1 MKRVLSFY
9 FHSSLLNLKARF
21 PALSL
26 MGKKSSHPT
35 GIGGPASQVSPP
47 AGSVPPWFSVAS
59 AGTWLS
65 AAAHALRSSGPS
77 SQLWRHQQKFNKKKT
92 SRPRFYTELH
102 QFIKG
107 NLGESRKKNMCHYMQ
122 AKKKKGNIFFTETSN
137 SMFLK
142 GKSRIHIETDAQ
154 EIKLYFV
161 AESLSSELL
170 MHGVPEITQNGRA

>member
-1 MKRVLSFY
+1 MKSVVFLFSFQP
-9 FHSSLLNLKARF
+9 FKF
-21 PALSL
+21 
-26 MGKKSSHPT
+26 KSSFSRPLPDGEEVKSPNWT
-35 GIGGPASQVSPP
+35 WRAGQVSPP

-59 AGTWLS
+59 AGMWLS
-65 AAAHALRSSGPS
+65 AAAHALRSSGAS
-77 SQLWRHQQKFNKKKT
+77 SQRRHQEKFHKKKT

-107 NLGESRKKNMCHYMQ
+107 NLGESRKK
-122 AKKKKGNIFFTETSN
+122 KKGNIFFTETSN

-142 GKSRIHIETDAQ
+142 GESRIHIETDAQ

-170 MHGVPEITQNGRA
+170 MHGVPETTQNGRA

>member
-65 AAAHALRSSGPS
+65 AAAHAFRSSGPS

-122 AKKKKGNIFFTETSN
+122 AKKKKAIYFS
-137 SMFLK
+137 LK
-142 GKSRIHIETDAQ
+142 QATACSSKANQ
-154 EIKLYFV
+154 EYILK
-161 AESLSSELL
+161 L
-170 MHGVPEITQNGRA
+170 MHRK